1 MQYNAIHDIRFIWG
15 VQVMTEYRHNLQEVK
30 RLARGRWLEILPAL
44 NNGFQDAA
52 ARVGVHVP
60 CPVHGGIDGFR
71 LFKDAAD
78 TGGGTCNSCG
88 HFPDGFAL
96 LQWASGWSLPW
107 TIQQAGQYLRGA
119 GYDQAARPSP
129 ASVPG
134 AADNAATIAK
144 RERAIKSQLRHCQQE
159 PHEPARL
166 YYERRGIPGAA
177 AIRSPSLLY
186 HPGIPFYVKGKP
198 LLDGRGGWLTF
209 PAIVGRVSSSSGW
222 LGLQRIYLTK
232 DGNKATG
239 AIQEAM
245 QAAGLPDQEIDCKPM
260 LSAAGMVGGA
270 VRLGKAGR
278 VLAVGEG
285 LETMLAIA
293 TASGSVSVAACG
305 TAALLAGVEI
315 PDQVEKLLIFAD
327 KDRNGAGIN
336 AAEILYERE
345 KNNMDVQ
352 IYLPDM
358 PILEGKKGVDWLDVV
373 KSGTGCAIEVISD
386 VLSTGTLK
394 N

>member
-60 CPVHGGIDGFR
+60 CPVHGGVDGFR

-96 LQWASGWSLPW
+96 LRWASGWSLPW
-107 TIQQAGQYLRGA
+107 TIQQVGQFLRGA
-119 GYDQAARPSP
+119 GYDQARPVP
-129 ASVPG
+129 APAPG
-134 AADNAATIAK
+134 AAGNAGTKAA
-144 RERAIKSQLRHCQQE
+144 RERAIRNQLKGCKPE
-159 PHEPARL
+159 PHEPALL
-166 YYERRGIPGAA
+166 YFERRGIPGAA

-186 HPGIPFYVKGKP
+186 HAGLPYYVNGKP
-198 LLDGRGGWLTF
+198 LLDENGGWLTF

-239 AIQEAM
+239 AIREAM
-245 QAAGLPDQEIDCKPM
+245 QAAGLPDQDVDCKPM

-270 VRLGKAGR
+270 VRLGKAGL

-293 TASGSVSVAACG
+293 TASGSLSVAACG

-327 KDRNGAGIN
+327 KDRNGAGLKH
-336 AAEILYERE
+336 AELLYERE

-352 IYLPDM
+352 IYLPEM
-358 PILEGKKGVDWLDVV
+358 PIPAGKKGVDWLNVV
-373 KSGTGCAIEVISD
+373 ETGNLVSINKIFR
-386 VLSTGTLK
+386 L
-394 N
+394 

>member
-1 MQYNAIHDIRFIWG
+1 MA
-15 VQVMTEYRHNLQEVK
+15 EYKHNLQEVK
-30 RLARGRWLEILPAL
+30 AMARGRWLEILPAL
-44 NNGFQDAA
+44 DVRFQDAA
-52 ARVGVHVP
+52 ARPGVHVP
-60 CPVHGGIDGFR
+60 CPVHGGTDGFR
-71 LFKDAAD
+71 LLPRNMED
-78 TGGGTCNSCG
+78 GGGRCNTCG
-88 HFPDGFAL
+88 YFPDGFAL
-96 LQWASGWSLPW
+96 LKWASGWSLPW
-107 TIQQAGQYLRGA
+107 TIQQVGQYLRGA
-119 GYDQAARPSP
+119 GYDQAARPSLAP
-129 ASVPG
+129 APG
-134 AADNAATIAK
+134 TADNAATIAK
-144 RERAIKSQLRHCQQE
+144 RERAIKSQLKHCQQE

-166 YYERRGIPGAA
+166 YFERRGIPGAA

-186 HPGIPFYVKGKP
+186 HPGIPFYVKGQP

-327 KDRNGAGIN
+327 KDRNGAGLN

-345 KNNMDVQ
+345 KNNMDVK
-352 IYLPDM
+352 IYLPEM
-358 PILEGKKGVDWLDVV
+358 PIPAGKKGVDWLNVV
-373 KSGTGCAIEVISD
+373 ETGNLVSF
-386 VLSTGTLK
+386 SK
-394 N
+394 NFRL

>member
-1 MQYNAIHDIRFIWG
+1 
-15 VQVMTEYRHNLQEVK
+15 MTEYRHNLQEVK

-44 NNGFQDAA
+44 NNGFQEAA

-60 CPVHGGIDGFR
+60 CPVHGGVDGFR

-107 TIQQAGQYLRGA
+107 TIQQVGQFLRGA
-119 GYDQAARPSP
+119 GYDQARPAP
-129 ASVPG
+129 APAPG
-134 AADNAATIAK
+134 AAYNAATIAA
-144 RERAIKSQLRHCQQE
+144 RERAIRNQLKGCKPE

-166 YYERRGIPGAA
+166 YFERRGIPGAA

-186 HPGIPFYVKGKP
+186 HSGLPYYVKGKP
-198 LLDGRGGWLTF
+198 LLDESGGWLTF

-232 DGNKATG
+232 DGDKATG
-239 AIQEAM
+239 AIREAM
-245 QAAGLPDQEIDCKPM
+245 QAAGIPDQDIDCKPM

-278 VLAVGEG
+278 VLAAGEG

-293 TASGSVSVAACG
+293 TASGSRSVAACG

-315 PDQVEKLLIFAD
+315 PGQVEKLLIFAD
-327 KDRNGAGIN
+327 KDRNDAGLK
-336 AAEILYERE
+336 AAELLYERE

-352 IYLPDM
+352 IYLPEM
-358 PILEGKKGVDWLDVV
+358 PIPAGKKGVDWLNIVE
-373 KSGTGCAIEVISD
+373 TGNLVSINKIFR
-386 VLSTGTLK
+386 L
-394 N
+394 

>member
-1 MQYNAIHDIRFIWG
+1 
-15 VQVMTEYRHNLQEVK
+15 MTEYRHNLQEVK

-60 CPVHGGIDGFR
+60 CPVHGGVDGFR

-88 HFPDGFAL
+88 HFPDGFEL
-96 LQWASGWSLPW
+96 LRWASGWSLPW
-107 TIQQAGQYLRGA
+107 TIQQVGQFLRGA
-119 GYDQAARPSP
+119 GYDQARPVP
-129 ASVPG
+129 APAPG
-134 AADNAATIAK
+134 AAGNAGTKAA
-144 RERAIKSQLRHCQQE
+144 RERAIRNQLKGCKPE

-166 YYERRGIPGAA
+166 YFERRGIPGAA

-186 HPGIPFYVKGKP
+186 HAGLPYYVKGKP
-198 LLDGRGGWLTF
+198 LLDEIGGWLTF

-222 LGLQRIYLTK
+222 LGLQKIHLTK
-232 DGNKATG
+232 DGDKATG
-239 AIQEAM
+239 AIREAM
-245 QAAGLPDQEIDCKPM
+245 QAAGLHDQEADCKQM
-260 LSAAGMVGGA
+260 LSPAGMVGGA

-293 TASGSVSVAACG
+293 TASGSLSVAACG

-327 KDRNGAGIN
+327 KDRNDAGLK
-336 AAEILYERE
+336 AAELLYERE

-373 KSGTGCAIEVISD
+373 KSGNGCAINWISD
-386 VLSTGTLK
+386 VLSTDTLK